1 MVDKGPAKL
10 WGFEF
15 IFLLVVSF
23 VNMGAF
29 GMGIPIFPGY
39 AVSLGAT
46 LSVAGVVTGMF
57 SVVALIGRPF
67 ASIMGDRL
75 NKKHLLIVSLL
86 LNGFCTFLYAFVPS
100 LALVIPLRFI
110 HGLMFSV
117 SGTVSFAMAATYVP
131 KSCMGEGVGY
141 MGIGQIVGMA
151 VGPNISIF
159 IAENFSFQLSF
170 AISGVVIMASGLMV
184 LALKYRPA
192 AAAEGPRDDLPEGQ
206 AELVAAIAPVEGTP
220 ESAPA
225 SAPVGESSASASA
238 KKPSLKLR
246 DFVAIEL
253 MPNALFAGV
262 FMLGNGLITSFL
274 VMIGAERGIEGVGIF
289 FIVNAIVVLLTRPMA
304 GKLTDRKGFA
314 FVILP
319 GYILTAGAML
329 AIGMGFNVFFI
340 VLAALLFACGAG
352 TGMPAIQADCLMR
365 LGRSRSS
372 VATGTYFIGLDIGM
386 TVGPVVGGIM
396 ADAFGFRAT
405 FNSAAMLMLV
415 GFFVYVLYQKGRK
428 RRAERLPP
436 QYSG

>member
-1 MVDKGPAKL
+1 MVDKGLAKL

-46 LSVAGVVTGMF
+46 LSVAGVVTGML

-86 LNGFCTFLYAFVPS
+86 LNGLCTFLYAFVPS
-100 LALVIPLRFI
+100 LALVIPLRFM

-117 SGTVSFAMAATYVP
+117 SGTVSFALAATYVP
-131 KSCMGEGVGY
+131 KSRMGEGVGY

-170 AISGVVIMASGLMV
+170 AISGVVIMISGLMV
-184 LALKYRPA
+184 LALRYRPVV
-192 AAAEGPRDDLPEGQ
+192 AERPPVDLPEG
-206 AELVAAIAPVEGTP
+206 VPAPVED
-220 ESAPA
+220 API
-225 SAPVGESSASASA
+225 PA
-238 KKPSLKLR
+238 KRSSLKLR

-253 MPNALFAGV
+253 MPNALFAGI
-262 FMLGNGLITSFL
+262 FMLGNGLTTSFL

-314 FVILP
+314 FVVLP

-340 VLAALLFACGAG
+340 VLAALLFAAGAG

-365 LGRSRSS
+365 LGRERSS

-396 ADAFGFRAT
+396 ADAFGFRTT
-405 FNSAAMLMLV
+405 FNSAAVLMFI
-415 GFFVYVLYQKGRK
+415 GFGGYYVYNMRK
-428 RRAERLPP
+428 IRANGNAVTG
-436 QYSG
+436 QA